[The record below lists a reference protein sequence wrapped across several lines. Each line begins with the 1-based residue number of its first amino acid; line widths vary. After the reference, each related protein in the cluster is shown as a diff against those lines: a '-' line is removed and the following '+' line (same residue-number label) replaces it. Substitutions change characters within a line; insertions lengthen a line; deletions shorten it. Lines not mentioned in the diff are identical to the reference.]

1 MHEIFILKTSRRFYI
16 IMPKD
21 VQILRGFSNLT
32 NLDNVKP
39 GMNIEDIENQL
50 INGGLVERTK
60 DPQDKFNDEL
70 RDLANQFGISFGD
83 TQKQP
88 SGTSLGPSLGPSLK
102 QSPSAP
108 AMRNDFSTNRDH
120 TSDSACFSKREFST
134 DRNFRPQSSPV
145 SAYTDVGSDDIDDDN
160 ADDDITDDTQQITSE
175 SFARSELGTITKEQE
190 RRSHINSVMRDIS
203 PSSSFNFEDEKR
215 EDLKCQMLEEIDSL
229 IYALQD
235 AEVDLSRIPKVG
247 LDNSYDEI
255 EKVLKILRHK
265 SDRSRY
271 CSLAEEFL
279 IWGAYGMEELFD
291 GKRVWLGK
299 YQPCLTGWNV
309 QVQTKLRRMRCD
321 TSQLVSEVM
330 HDYNIGPGLRVLL
343 ELIPNMFVFSSE
355 KKKNMTR
362 SGSNL
367 YSDADMAA
375 ANERL
380 RALN

>member
-1 MHEIFILKTSRRFYI
+1 
-16 IMPKD
+16 MPKD

-88 SGTSLGPSLGPSLK
+88 PKQQSMQPQSSVQAPSP
-102 QSPSAP
+102 P
-108 AMRNDFSTNRDH
+108 AMRGDFGANRDFG
-120 TSDSACFSKREFST
+120 TE
-134 DRNFRPQSSPV
+134 RNFRPQSTPAP
-145 SAYTDVGSDDIDDDN
+145 AYASGDTLDDLDDDLDDG
-160 ADDDITDDTQQITSE
+160 DDDLADNARQITSE

-247 LDNSYDEI
+247 LDNNYDEI

-291 GKRVWLGK
+291 GKRIWLGK

-355 KKKNMTR
+355 KKKNLTR